1 MTLSHPAWFR
11 FQRVQGYPVKDS
23 GLGSSCVQHVKQIKP
38 SRRMAMVASGPG
50 TQNLRDGPGLR
61 QFFSSELE
69 FVPDEFSAFILSSGR
84 RQVAHRSNEDQP
96 DRNMLRQNGAIRGTR
111 YSIYQELRMTGL
123 AFDSPYLTPP
133 STGRYVPPEVVRAF
147 FEIES
152 VNLFTGK

>member
-11 FQRVQGYPVKDS
+11 CQRVQGYPVKDS

-69 FVPDEFSAFILSSGR
+69 FVPDEFSGSHECMAAL
-84 RQVAHRSNEDQP
+84 D
-96 DRNMLRQNGAIRGTR
+96 L
-111 YSIYQELRMTGL
+111 
-123 AFDSPYLTPP
+123 
-133 STGRYVPPEVVRAF
+133 EVQHAYPTSF
-147 FEIES
+147 KLE
-152 VNLFTGK
+152 GKTSDHM